1 MAEICTWQI
10 SFKILADPYLAAGFW
25 IYSSSILIAWYVH
38 MYIQVDQFFQRFS
51 IRSPLSS
58 AGSIPAEI
66 VLFFAESNLLD
77 FYISTFPLFYYLL
90 PSKFLFFRVFP
101 ANFQLLK
108 EDSGFCVIDSHRDL
122 NFAFCFC
129 LEFLFYNP
137 SYF

>member
-1 MAEICTWQI
+1 
-10 SFKILADPYLAAGFW
+10 
-25 IYSSSILIAWYVH
+25 

-51 IRSPLSS
+51 IRGSLSS

-77 FYISTFPLFYYLL
+77 FYISTFPLFYYVL

-101 ANFQLLK
+101 ADFQLLK

-122 NFAFCFC
+122 DFAFCVC
-129 LEFLFYNP
+129 LEFLFNNP